1 MLQLFPAP
9 SVLGLIGQLPPMA
22 KSFALEPLMVMRL
35 IAIATVP
42 GILERESLRRACFVS
57 DLIAER
63 QRAWRQGAL
72 SKSGQTTQKRQRKNS
87 YFGLRRN
94 YFFLLA
100 VSAKTI

>member
-42 GILERESLRRACFVS
+42 VFLNVRVCGELA
-57 DLIAER
+57 
-63 QRAWRQGAL
+63 
-72 SKSGQTTQKRQRKNS
+72 S
-87 YFGLRRN
+87 Y
-94 YFFLLA
+94 
-100 VSAKTI
+100 ST